1 MRFVGLKALNTR
13 EMLMDM
19 REGVRQ
25 QTAKLYTSNNLHGE
39 DGFMKRTLSLLL
51 AAGMLLALALPAFSA
66 PAPKVGIVFD
76 IGGLGDQSFNDAAYR
91 GLKKLEKELGAT
103 TTYIESR
110 TPSDYEP
117 NLASLARQGYDVVW
131 GIGFLMA
138 DAMKKVSQQ
147 FPNTRFG
154 IIDNGYSDDEYK
166 AMKNVLGVL
175 FKEQEGSFLVGVLA
189 ALTTKTN
196 IVGFVGGMDFPV
208 IERFES
214 GFKAGVWKTNPKIK
228 ILTNYT
234 GSFNDAA
241 KGKIVTMGMYLQN
254 ADVVFHAAGQT
265 GLGTIEAA
273 VEQDRWAIGVDS
285 DQHHLGPKNV
295 LNSMI
300 KRVDTGVFEGTKML
314 LDPKF
319 TGRTV
324 VLGIKE
330 DGVGLAPEASN
341 NASKAATAKALE
353 WAEKI
358 RKGEYVVPEWRA
370 DADKLYTK

>member
-1 MRFVGLKALNTR
+1 MKAFIVR
-13 EMLMDM
+13 EMLTVMQ
-19 REGVRQ
+19 EGVRQ
-25 QTAKLYTSNNLHGE
+25 QTAKLYASNNLHGE

-117 NLASLARQGYDVVW
+117 NLASLARQSYDVVW

-370 DADKLYTK
+370 DADKLYSK

>member
-1 MRFVGLKALNTR
+1 
-13 EMLMDM
+13 
-19 REGVRQ
+19 
-25 QTAKLYTSNNLHGE
+25 
-39 DGFMKRTLSLLL
+39 
-51 AAGMLLALALPAFSA
+51 
-66 PAPKVGIVFD
+66 
-76 IGGLGDQSFNDAAYR
+76 
-91 GLKKLEKELGAT
+91 
-103 TTYIESR
+103 
-110 TPSDYEP
+110 
-117 NLASLARQGYDVVW
+117 
-131 GIGFLMA
+131 
-138 DAMKKVSQQ
+138 
-147 FPNTRFG
+147 
-154 IIDNGYSDDEYK
+154 
-166 AMKNVLGVL
+166 
-175 FKEQEGSFLVGVLA
+175 
-189 ALTTKTN
+189 
-196 IVGFVGGMDFPV
+196 
-208 IERFES
+208 
-214 GFKAGVWKTNPKIK
+214 VWKTNPKIK

-273 VEQDRWAIGVDS
+273 VEQGKWAIGVDS

-300 KRVDTGVFEGTKML
+300 KRVDTGVFDGTKTL

-358 RKGEYVVPEWRA
+358 RKGEYVVPEWRV

>member
-1 MRFVGLKALNTR
+1 
-13 EMLMDM
+13 
-19 REGVRQ
+19 
-25 QTAKLYTSNNLHGE
+25 
-39 DGFMKRTLSLLL
+39 MKRTIS
-51 AAGMLLALALPAFSA
+51 LALAIGMLFALVVPVFSA
-66 PAPKVGIVFD
+66 APLKVAIVFD
-76 IGGLGDQSFNDAAYR
+76 VGGLGDQSFNDAANR
-91 GLKKLEKELGAT
+91 GRLMLEEKLGAKT
-103 TTYIESR
+103 AYIESR
-110 TPSDYEP
+110 NQTDYEP
-117 NLASLARQGYDVVW
+117 NLAGLAREGYDVIW
-131 GIGFLMA
+131 GIGFMMA
-138 DAMKKVSQQ
+138 DAIKKVSQQ
-147 FPNTRFG
+147 FPNTKFG
-154 IIDNGYSDDEYK
+154 IIDNGYSDEEY
-166 AMKNVLGVL
+166 AVMKNVLGVL
-175 FKEQEGSFLVGVLA
+175 FKEQEGSFLMGVLA

-196 IVGFVGGMDFPV
+196 IVGFVGGMEFPV
-208 IERFES
+208 IERFEA

-234 GSFNDAA
+234 GTFNDAA
-241 KGKIVTMGMYLQN
+241 KGKIVTMQMYLQN

-285 DQHHLGPKNV
+285 DQNHVAPNHV

-300 KRVDTGVFEGTKML
+300 KRVDVGVFEGTKML

-341 NASKAATAKALE
+341 RASKAATTKALE

-358 RKGEYVVPEWRA
+358 RKGEYIVPEFKA
-370 DADKLYTK
+370 DAEKLYSK

>member
-1 MRFVGLKALNTR
+1 
-13 EMLMDM
+13 
-19 REGVRQ
+19 
-25 QTAKLYTSNNLHGE
+25 
-39 DGFMKRTLSLLL
+39 MKRTIS
-51 AAGMLLALALPAFSA
+51 LALAIGMLFALVVPVFSA
-66 PAPKVGIVFD
+66 APPKVAIVFD
-76 IGGLGDQSFNDAAYR
+76 IGGLGDQSFNDAANR
-91 GLKKLEKELGAT
+91 GRLMLEEKLGAK

-117 NLASLARQGYDVVW
+117 NLAGLARQGYDVIW
-131 GIGFLMA
+131 GIGFMMS
-138 DAMKKVSQQ
+138 DAIKNVSQQ
-147 FPNTRFG
+147 FPNTKFG
-154 IIDNGYSDDEYK
+154 IIDNGYSEEEYK

-234 GSFNDAA
+234 GTFNDAA

-273 VEQDRWAIGVDS
+273 VEQDKWAIGVDS
-285 DQHHLGPKNV
+285 DQSHVAPNHV

-300 KRVDTGVFEGTKML
+300 KRVEVAVFEGTKML

-319 TGRTV
+319 ASHTV
-324 VLGIKE
+324 VFGIKD

-341 NASKAATAKALE
+341 RASKAATAKALE

-358 RKGEYVVPEWRA
+358 RKGEYVVPEWRV

>member
-1 MRFVGLKALNTR
+1 
-13 EMLMDM
+13 
-19 REGVRQ
+19 
-25 QTAKLYTSNNLHGE
+25 
-39 DGFMKRTLSLLL
+39 
-51 AAGMLLALALPAFSA
+51 
-66 PAPKVGIVFD
+66 
-76 IGGLGDQSFNDAAYR
+76 
-91 GLKKLEKELGAT
+91 
-103 TTYIESR
+103 
-110 TPSDYEP
+110 
-117 NLASLARQGYDVVW
+117 
-131 GIGFLMA
+131 MA

-370 DADKLYTK
+370 DADKLYSK

>member
-1 MRFVGLKALNTR
+1 M
-13 EMLMDM
+13 
-19 REGVRQ
+19 
-25 QTAKLYTSNNLHGE
+25 
-39 DGFMKRTLSLLL
+39 
-51 AAGMLLALALPAFSA
+51 
-66 PAPKVGIVFD
+66 
-76 IGGLGDQSFNDAAYR
+76 
-91 GLKKLEKELGAT
+91 
-103 TTYIESR
+103 
-110 TPSDYEP
+110 
-117 NLASLARQGYDVVW
+117 
-131 GIGFLMA
+131 
-138 DAMKKVSQQ
+138 
-147 FPNTRFG
+147 
-154 IIDNGYSDDEYK
+154 
-166 AMKNVLGVL
+166 
-175 FKEQEGSFLVGVLA
+175 GVLA

-234 GSFNDAA
+234 GTFNDAA

-273 VEQDRWAIGVDS
+273 VEQDKWAIGVDS
-285 DQHHLGPKNV
+285 DQNHVAPNHV

-300 KRVDTGVFEGTKML
+300 KRVEVAVFEGTKML

-319 TGRTV
+319 ASHTV
-324 VLGIKE
+324 VFGIKE

-341 NASKAATAKALE
+341 RASKAATAKALE

-358 RKGEYVVPEWRA
+358 RKGEYVVPEWRV

>member
-1 MRFVGLKALNTR
+1 
-13 EMLMDM
+13 
-19 REGVRQ
+19 
-25 QTAKLYTSNNLHGE
+25 
-39 DGFMKRTLSLLL
+39 MKRTIS
-51 AAGMLLALALPAFSA
+51 LALAIGMLFALVVPVFSA
-66 PAPKVGIVFD
+66 APPKVAIVFD
-76 IGGLGDQSFNDAAYR
+76 IGGLGDQSFNDAANR
-91 GLKKLEKELGAT
+91 GRLMLEEKLGAK

-117 NLASLARQGYDVVW
+117 NLAGLARQGYDVIW
-131 GIGFLMA
+131 GIGFMMS
-138 DAMKKVSQQ
+138 DAIKNVSQQ
-147 FPNTRFG
+147 FPNTKFG
-154 IIDNGYSDDEYK
+154 IIDNGYSEEEYK

-234 GSFNDAA
+234 GTFNDAA

-273 VEQDRWAIGVDS
+273 VEQDKWAIGVDS
-285 DQHHLGPKNV
+285 DQNHVAPNHV

-300 KRVDTGVFEGTKML
+300 KRVEVAVFEGTKML

-319 TGRTV
+319 ASHTV
-324 VLGIKE
+324 VFGIKE

-341 NASKAATAKALE
+341 RASKAATAKALE

-358 RKGEYVVPEWRA
+358 RKGEYVVPEWRV